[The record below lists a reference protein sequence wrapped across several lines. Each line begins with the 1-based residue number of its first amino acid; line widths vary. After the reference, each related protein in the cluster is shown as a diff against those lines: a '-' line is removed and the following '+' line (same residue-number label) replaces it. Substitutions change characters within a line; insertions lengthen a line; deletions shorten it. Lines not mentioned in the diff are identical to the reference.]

1 MIPDTGTLSRG
12 YLEVLKKKKKE
23 RERTIKGG
31 EMLRTTIFLKI
42 LLNYLLFS
50 YLKREGLFYLGYVS
64 PVGLH
69 WVSLMG
75 ARVQ

>member
-1 MIPDTGTLSRG
+1 M
-12 YLEVLKKKKKE
+12 
-23 RERTIKGG
+23 GG
-31 EMLRTTIFLKI
+31 ELLRTTIFFKI

>member
-12 YLEVLKKKKKE
+12 YLEVLKKKKE

-31 EMLRTTIFLKI
+31 EMLKTTIFFKI

>member
-1 MIPDTGTLSRG
+1 MIPDTMTLSRG
-12 YLEVLKKKKKE
+12 YLEVLKKKKE
-23 RERTIKGG
+23 RESHRGWGDAENHHILKNSIK
-31 EMLRTTIFLKI
+31 LFII
-42 LLNYLLFS
+42 LL
-50 YLKREGLFYLGYVS
+50 LKKRRFIYLGYVS